1 MMNTG
6 GFSMFLSKLDSLS
19 DALNLILSHQ
29 KTTDVEEIP
38 IVEAHK
44 RVLAED
50 IVAFH
55 DSPPFDKSAM
65 DGFAVIAENTFGASQ
80 SAPKS
85 LKIIDAIGAGDF
97 SPKTVS
103 EGEAVLIAT
112 GAPVPEGAN
121 AVIMKEY
128 TTEDGDDLTIYSQVT
143 PGENVSP
150 KAEDIKKGEKILS
163 ENTFIRYQEMGLI
176 ASAGYSTIKVYKKP
190 RIKVIIT
197 GNELVE
203 PTKEEIDKG
212 KIINSN
218 KFTIKSMIEDSGA
231 ICEISHAGDTFEEV
245 REKIEDMTS
254 LTNEETEEVLAK
266 ISEIEKVL
274 EASNDFDVIMTTG
287 GTAISKGDVVLD
299 VVDDIGEILFHGVS
313 IRPGKPIGA
322 GIVNDKMVFTFSGQP
337 VAAMTQFDIFARKY
351 LFEMQGRSFDFHI
364 VKRQSQL
371 KIPSQLG
378 RTDFIR
384 AFSDDDFAR
393 HVLNRGSGIIRSM
406 VEANSYIIIDENDEG
421 YQKGDMVNVVFFDSL
436 LW

>member
-1 MMNTG
+1 
-6 GFSMFLSKLDSLS
+6 MFLSKLDSLS
-19 DALNLILSHQ
+19 NAQ
-29 KTTDVEEIP
+29 KLVNDNCKLMEVEEIP
-38 IVEAHK
+38 LFKAHK

-50 IVAFH
+50 IIAFH

-65 DGFAVIAENTFGASQ
+65 DGFAVIGENTFGASQ
-80 SAPKS
+80 SAPKM

-97 SPKTVS
+97 SDKTV
-103 EGEAVLIAT
+103 GENEAIVIAT
-112 GAPVPEGAN
+112 GAPIPDGAN

-128 TTEDGDDLTIYSQVT
+128 TTTDGDELTIYSQVT

-150 KAEDIKKGEKILS
+150 KSEDIEKGQKILDK
-163 ENTFIRYQEMGLI
+163 NTFIRYQELGLI
-176 ASAGYSTIKVYKKP
+176 ASAGYDTVKVFKKP
-190 RIKVIIT
+190 RVKIIIT

-203 PTKEEIDKG
+203 PTKEEIDKA

-218 KFTIKSMIEDSGA
+218 QFTINALVEDSGA
-231 ICEISHAGDTFEEV
+231 IAEITHAGDTFDEV
-245 REKIEDMTS
+245 KEAILKASEDY
-254 LTNEETEEVLAK
+254 
-266 ISEIEKVL
+266 
-274 EASNDFDVIMTTG
+274 DVIMTTG

-299 VVDDIGEILFHGVS
+299 VVDDIGEILFHGVA
-313 IRPGKPIGA
+313 IRPGKPAGA
-322 GIVNDKMVFTFSGQP
+322 GVVNGKMVFTFSGQP
-337 VAAMTQFDIFARKY
+337 VAAMSQFDMFARKY

-364 VKRQSQL
+364 VNRESQL

-384 AFSDDDFAR
+384 AVSDDEYAK

-421 YQKGDMVNVVFFDSL
+421 YQKGDIVDVVMFDSL